1 MFIPWKIP
9 DPFIRLISITEQAT
23 GYQLALA
30 SVNTIATCPKCH
42 CRTAKRHSTYTRYLR
57 DLPCAGLAVTICLKA
72 TKWHCL
78 TTTCTQRI
86 FTERFSWLTPYAR
99 RTIRATNLL
108 RYFAFSSS
116 CIIAAKLAKVTGL
129 AVSHDTLLRIIYQT
143 NVKPRAISSVIGIDE
158 FAWRKGHTYGTII
171 CDFITSRTV
180 AILQDRQ
187 PETVTAWLK
196 QHPHIQIVSRDGL
209 LVFKEAIHAANPTIE
224 QISDRW
230 HFIKNCKKRL
240 DDLLLSTIPSS
251 VEKKQAP
258 TETAILPLAKYEE
271 RALERKESKRQLI
284 ARVQIAYKAG
294 HSMQQLA
301 KQFQL
306 NPRTIKKYIT
316 AGDSWLETPRA
327 KKRHPF
333 HKRILYLEEERMI
346 VKKIH
351 ATLVKEGFSGAYGAT
366 RMTVEAIR
374 KTRRIQL
381 DAESSDLIKRPQI
394 SVLLWKWSQQLTSKQ
409 SQWLRYLFGEY
420 PILKDFY
427 ELVQTFRKSVET
439 RDYQRFLKWL
449 TQQLSAQ
456 SQPFYSYASRL
467 RQDLKAVKNAFDYP
481 YNNGFVEGH
490 VNRLKTEKRRLYGR
504 ASVVLLEKRILFR
517 Y

>member
-1 MFIPWKIP
+1 MFIPWKTP
-9 DPFIRLISITEQAT
+9 DPFIRLVSITEQAT
-23 GYQLALA
+23 GYQLTLA

-42 CRTAKRHSTYTRYLR
+42 CRTTKRHSTYTRHLQ
-57 DLPCAGLAVTICLKA
+57 DLPCAGVAVTIRLTA
-72 TKWHCL
+72 TKWHCP

-86 FTERFSWLTPYAR
+86 FSERFSWLTPYAR
-99 RTIRATNLL
+99 RTVRATNLL

-116 CIIAAKLAKVTGL
+116 CFVAAKTAKMTGL
-129 AVSHDTLLRIIYQT
+129 SVSHDTLLRIIYQT
-143 NVKPRAISSVIGIDE
+143 NVTPSAISSVIGIDE

-171 CDFITSRTV
+171 CDFVTSRTV

-209 LVFKEAIHAANPTIE
+209 LAFKEAIHAANPTIK

-258 TETAILPLAKYEE
+258 AETAALPLAKYEE
-271 RALERKESKRQLI
+271 LALERKESKKQLI

-294 HSMQQLA
+294 HSMRQLA

-306 NPRTIKKYIT
+306 DQRTIKKYIT
-316 AGDSWLETPRA
+316 AGDTWLETPRV
-327 KKRHPF
+327 KKAHPF
-333 HKRILYLEEERMI
+333 HERILHLEEERMT

-366 RMTVEAIR
+366 RMAVEAIR
-374 KTRRIQL
+374 KARRIQL
-381 DAESSDLIKRPQI
+381 DDEPSDLIKRPQI
-394 SVLLWKWSQQLTSKQ
+394 SMLLWKWSQQLTPGQ
-409 SQWLRYLFGEY
+409 SQWLRYLFDHY

-439 RDYQRFLKWL
+439 RDYQRFLNWL

-456 SQPFYSYASRL
+456 SQPFYSYALRL

-490 VNRLKTEKRRLYGR
+490 VNRLKTEKRKLYGR
-504 ASVVLLEKRILFR
+504 ASVTLLEKRMLFR